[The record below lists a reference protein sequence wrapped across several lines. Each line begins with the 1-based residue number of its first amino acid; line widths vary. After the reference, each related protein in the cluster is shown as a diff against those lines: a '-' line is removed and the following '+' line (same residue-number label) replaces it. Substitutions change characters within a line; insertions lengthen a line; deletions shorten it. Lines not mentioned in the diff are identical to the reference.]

1 MENDNIYYEQ
11 QQKLNN
17 YYKND
22 IINKKEKFYNERN
35 EQIRRDNERI
45 QELNNYAKQQENEE
59 KERKLILKK
68 LQYNDLKFSQ
78 KLDELKR
85 QKERLERKI
94 PFNNSLNVNNDNNL
108 RILRNKFNKYYD
120 NIERNYNNFQN
131 YNFLN
136 NNKIKK
142 NLVIPKIND
151 RNNKSMNVNYFS
163 HINKLNGIKQSYDN
177 NELYKY

>member
-1 MENDNIYYEQ
+1 M
-11 QQKLNN
+11 
-17 YYKND
+17 
-22 IINKKEKFYNERN
+22 
-35 EQIRRDNERI
+35 
-45 QELNNYAKQQENEE
+45 
-59 KERKLILKK
+59 
-68 LQYNDLKFSQ
+68 
-78 KLDELKR
+78 
-85 QKERLERKI
+85 ERKI

-177 NELYKY
+177 NELSIDYNLNFK